1 MAAGVAV
8 LLDESLHLLLLLAQM
23 VGQLGVNVGE
33 HVRVRALRPVLRG
46 VEGLPGRNTMGKARP
61 RATVACVKPRA
72 ANPPKKSK
80 KKSGLL
86 N

>member
-8 LLDESLHLLLLLAQM
+8 LLDESLHLLFLLAQM

-46 VEGLPGRNTMGKARP
+46 VEGLPGRNTVGKARP
-61 RATVACVKPRA
+61 RATVACVKPA
-72 ANPPKKSK
+72 QQIHQKSTK
-80 KKSGLL
+80 KKAA
-86 N
+86 